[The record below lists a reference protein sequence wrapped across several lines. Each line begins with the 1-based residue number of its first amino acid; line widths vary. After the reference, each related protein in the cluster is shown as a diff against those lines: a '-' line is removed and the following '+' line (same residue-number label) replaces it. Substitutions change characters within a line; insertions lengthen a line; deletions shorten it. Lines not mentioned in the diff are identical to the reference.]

1 MTVRAVSDPG
11 AQLVAEVVVPDLKV
25 TLDYLVS
32 LGFIVERTSET
43 FAVLRWESSRLFLAQ
58 DSAATVVERWVN
70 IRVIVPDVDAMWDK
84 VARVG
89 GQVISAIGD
98 RSYGLRDFIVRGPG
112 GVEIRFGQ
120 FL

>member
-1 MTVRAVSDPG
+1 MSDTSDPT
-11 AQLVAEVVVPDLKV
+11 AQLVAEIVVTDLPV
-25 TLDYLVS
+25 TVDYLVA
-32 LGFIVERTSET
+32 LGFTVERTSET
-43 FAVLRWESSRLFLAQ
+43 FAVLRWDSSRVFIAQ

-70 IRVIVPDVDAMWDK
+70 IRVIVADVDAMWKK

-89 GQVISAIGD
+89 GLVVSTIGD